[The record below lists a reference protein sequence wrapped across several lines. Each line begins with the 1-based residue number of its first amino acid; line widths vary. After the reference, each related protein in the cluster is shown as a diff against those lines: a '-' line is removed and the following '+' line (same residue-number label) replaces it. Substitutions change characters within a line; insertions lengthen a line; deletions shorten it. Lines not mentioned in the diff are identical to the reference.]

1 MNSLRTGIKRICT
14 LTLCVCLILSVSFF
28 AYSSSLTDTWKIRLD
43 GLFTTDMMLDA
54 SVSELLE
61 AMDTGKITS
70 EELVGMYLARIEAY
84 DKEHGLNSFIT
95 VNPDALEEARAADD
109 ARARAA

>member
-54 SVSELLE
+54 SVSELL
-61 AMDTGKITS
+61 
-70 EELVGMYLARIEAY
+70 
-84 DKEHGLNSFIT
+84 
-95 VNPDALEEARAADD
+95 
-109 ARARAA
+109 